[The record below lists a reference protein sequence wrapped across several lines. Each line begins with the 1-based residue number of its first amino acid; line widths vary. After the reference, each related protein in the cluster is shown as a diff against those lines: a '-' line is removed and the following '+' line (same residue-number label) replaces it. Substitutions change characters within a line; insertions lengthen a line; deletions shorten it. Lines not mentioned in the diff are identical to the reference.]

1 MTGHADGCWG
11 HGSWEGT
18 DDNQHEQSNYKEEQ
32 LQQLQQQQQQP
43 EEVSPRPPQ
52 RVYRQNRMG
61 RLLTQSQQRLRSVQS
76 RKRHSFSSDN
86 DATEVG
92 VDVCNGKR
100 VRLTELHCHQHT
112 TNSSPAVAMETE
124 NAKLKSS

>member
-32 LQQLQQQQQQP
+32 QQQQQP
-43 EEVSPRPPQ
+43 EGVNPRPPQ

-86 DATEVG
+86 DAAEVG

-112 TNSSPAVAMETE
+112 TNSSPAVATETE